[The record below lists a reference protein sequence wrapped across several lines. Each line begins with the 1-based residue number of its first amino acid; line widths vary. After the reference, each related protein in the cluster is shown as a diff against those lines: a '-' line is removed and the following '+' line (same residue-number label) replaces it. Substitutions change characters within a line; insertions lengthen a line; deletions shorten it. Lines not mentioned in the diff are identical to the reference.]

1 MSSTVLTSIKQLINK
16 DNITMI
22 NQYKITSQQYSV
34 SYLLKP
40 TDTLAKLAN
49 MAQSLNN
56 GDVIK
61 VLKNGYPF
69 IVLTKNNEGVKIKLN
84 K

>member
-1 MSSTVLTSIKQLINK
+1 MT
-16 DNITMI
+16 

-34 SYLLKP
+34 SYLLRP
-40 TDTLAKLAN
+40 TDTLSKLVN
-49 MAQSLNN
+49 MAQNLNN
-56 GDVIK
+56 GEVIK

-69 IVLTKNNEGVKIKLN
+69 ITLIKSNNVVKVKVS

>member
-1 MSSTVLTSIKQLINK
+1 MN
-16 DNITMI
+16 
-22 NQYKITSQQYSV
+22 NQYKITSPHYSV

-40 TDTLAKLAN
+40 TDTLTKLAN
-49 MAQSLNN
+49 MAQRLNN
-56 GDVIK
+56 GDAIK

-69 IVLTKNNEGVKIKLN
+69 IVLIKSQSGVKIKIN

>member
-1 MSSTVLTSIKQLINK
+1 MN
-16 DNITMI
+16 

-34 SYLLKP
+34 SYLLRP
-40 TDTLAKLAN
+40 TDTLTKLAS
-49 MAQSLNN
+49 MAQNLNN
-56 GDVIK
+56 GEVIK

-69 IVLTKNNEGVKIKLN
+69 IILVKSQLGVKIKLN

>member
-1 MSSTVLTSIKQLINK
+1 MTT
-16 DNITMI
+16 
-22 NQYKITSQQYSV
+22 QYKTTSQHYSV
-34 SYLLKP
+34 SYLLRP
-40 TDTLAKLAN
+40 TDTLTKLAN
-49 MAQSLNN
+49 MAQNLNN

-69 IVLTKNNEGVKIKLN
+69 IVLIKSHSGVKIKLN

>member
-1 MSSTVLTSIKQLINK
+1 MN
-16 DNITMI
+16 
-22 NQYKITSQQYSV
+22 NQYNITSQHYSV
-34 SYLLKP
+34 SYLLRP
-40 TDTLAKLAN
+40 TDSLTKLAN
-49 MAQSLNN
+49 MAQNLNN

-69 IVLTKNNEGVKIKLN
+69 IVLVKSNNAVKVKLS

>member
-1 MSSTVLTSIKQLINK
+1 MQ
-16 DNITMI
+16 
-22 NQYKITSQQYSV
+22 NQYKITSQHYSV
-34 SYLLKP
+34 SYLLRP
-40 TDTLAKLAN
+40 TDTLTKLAN

-61 VLKNGYPF
+61 VLKNGCPF
-69 IVLTKNNEGVKIKLN
+69 IVLVKDINGVKIKLN

>member
-1 MSSTVLTSIKQLINK
+1 
-16 DNITMI
+16 MI
-22 NQYKITSQQYSV
+22 NQYKTISQHYSV

-40 TDTLAKLAN
+40 SDSLTKLAN
-49 MAQSLNN
+49 MAQNLNN

-69 IVLTKNNEGVKIKLN
+69 IVLTKSQSGVKIKLI

>member
-1 MSSTVLTSIKQLINK
+1 MN
-16 DNITMI
+16 

-34 SYLLKP
+34 SYLLRP
-40 TDTLAKLAN
+40 SDTLTKLAS
-49 MAQSLNN
+49 MAQNLNN

-69 IVLTKNNEGVKIKLN
+69 IVLVKSQSGVKIKLN

>member
-1 MSSTVLTSIKQLINK
+1 MT
-16 DNITMI
+16 

-40 TDTLAKLAN
+40 SDSLTKLAD
-49 MAQSLNN
+49 MAQNLNN

-69 IVLTKNNEGVKIKLN
+69 IILVKSQSGVKIKLN

>member
-1 MSSTVLTSIKQLINK
+1 MQNK
-16 DNITMI
+16 
-22 NQYKITSQQYSV
+22 YKITSQRYSV

-40 TDTLAKLAN
+40 TDTLTKLAN

-56 GDVIK
+56 GETIK
-61 VLKNGYPF
+61 VLKNNHPF
-69 IVLTKNNEGVKIKLN
+69 IVIIKDNSEVKIKLN

>member
-1 MSSTVLTSIKQLINK
+1 MN
-16 DNITMI
+16 
-22 NQYKITSQQYSV
+22 NQYKITSQHYSV

-40 TDTLAKLAN
+40 SDTLTKLAN

-56 GDVIK
+56 GEVIK

-69 IVLTKNNEGVKIKLN
+69 IVLVKSQSGVKIKLN

>member
-1 MSSTVLTSIKQLINK
+1 MN
-16 DNITMI
+16 

-34 SYLLKP
+34 SYLLRS
-40 TDTLAKLAN
+40 TDTLTKLAS
-49 MAQSLNN
+49 MAQNLNN
-56 GDVIK
+56 GEVIK

-69 IVLTKNNEGVKIKLN
+69 IVLIKDINGVKIKLN

>member
-1 MSSTVLTSIKQLINK
+1 MK
-16 DNITMI
+16 
-22 NQYKITSQQYSV
+22 NQYKITSPQYSV
-34 SYLLKP
+34 SYLLKS
-40 TDTLAKLAN
+40 TDTLTKLAN

-56 GDVIK
+56 GEVIK

-69 IVLTKNNEGVKIKLN
+69 IVLIKDKEGVKIKLN

>member
-1 MSSTVLTSIKQLINK
+1 MT
-16 DNITMI
+16 
-22 NQYKITSQQYSV
+22 NQYKITSQHYTV

-40 TDTLAKLAN
+40 SDTLAKLAN
-49 MAQSLNN
+49 MAQNLNN
-56 GDVIK
+56 GEVIK

-69 IVLTKNNEGVKIKLN
+69 IVLIMSQSGVKIKIN

>member
-1 MSSTVLTSIKQLINK
+1 MTT
-16 DNITMI
+16 
-22 NQYKITSQQYSV
+22 QYKITSQQYSV

-40 TDTLAKLAN
+40 TDTLTKLAN

-69 IVLTKNNEGVKIKLN
+69 IVLVKDINGVKIKLN

>member
-1 MSSTVLTSIKQLINK
+1 MT
-16 DNITMI
+16 
-22 NQYKITSQQYSV
+22 NQYKTTSQHYSV
-34 SYLLKP
+34 SYLLRP
-40 TDTLAKLAN
+40 ADTLNKLAN

-56 GDVIK
+56 GETIK

-69 IVLTKNNEGVKIKLN
+69 ILLIKSQSGVKIKLN

>member
-1 MSSTVLTSIKQLINK
+1 MK
-16 DNITMI
+16 

-40 TDTLAKLAN
+40 SDTLTKLAN
-49 MAQSLNN
+49 MAQNLNK
-56 GDVIK
+56 GETIK

-69 IVLTKNNEGVKIKLN
+69 IVLIKSQSGVKIKLN

>member
-1 MSSTVLTSIKQLINK
+1 MK
-16 DNITMI
+16 

-34 SYLLKP
+34 SYLLKS

-56 GDVIK
+56 GEVIK

-69 IVLTKNNEGVKIKLN
+69 IVIIKDIEGVKIKLN

>member
-1 MSSTVLTSIKQLINK
+1 MK
-16 DNITMI
+16 
-22 NQYKITSQQYSV
+22 NQYKTTSQHYSV
-34 SYLLKP
+34 SYLLKS

-56 GDVIK
+56 GEVIK

-69 IVLTKNNEGVKIKLN
+69 IVIIKIQSGVKIKIN

>member
-1 MSSTVLTSIKQLINK
+1 MN
-16 DNITMI
+16 

-34 SYLLKP
+34 SYLLRP
-40 TDTLAKLAN
+40 TDTLTKLSN

-69 IVLTKNNEGVKIKLN
+69 IVLIKSQSGVKIKLN

>member
-1 MSSTVLTSIKQLINK
+1 MN
-16 DNITMI
+16 
-22 NQYKITSQQYSV
+22 NQYKITSQHYSV

-40 TDTLAKLAN
+40 SDTLTKLAN
-49 MAQSLNN
+49 MAQNLNN
-56 GDVIK
+56 GEVIK

-69 IVLTKNNEGVKIKLN
+69 IILIKSQSGVKIKLN

>member
-1 MSSTVLTSIKQLINK
+1 MN
-16 DNITMI
+16 
-22 NQYKITSQQYSV
+22 NQYKTTCQHYSV

-40 TDTLAKLAN
+40 TDTLTKLAS
-49 MAQSLNN
+49 MAKTLNN
-56 GDVIK
+56 GEVIK

-69 IVLTKNNEGVKIKLN
+69 IVLIKSQSGVKIKLN